1 MANLNLGR
9 ASAAIR
15 LGFDFLGNR
24 KKSKNIKDQS
34 GLQALKTV
42 SGYSQAKT
50 EQIQGLS
57 SIVED
62 YVNQK
67 DFNSWLSG
75 YKGDSMADDAALIS
89 DMNLDKS
96 MTTTVRNVMN
106 NIRKFN
112 EARDLDLKVI
122 DTNRANA
129 ELENMFS
136 LGGSI
141 LEFAEG
147 WLNEK

>member
-1 MANLNLGR
+1 MALNLGR

-24 KKSKNIKDQS
+24 RKANNIQDQFE
-34 GLQALKTV
+34 LQALKTV

-57 SIVED
+57 TIVED
-62 YVNQK
+62 FINQK
-67 DFNSWLSG
+67 DYNSWLKG
-75 YKGDSMADDAALIS
+75 YKGDSMADDAALVS
-89 DMNLDKS
+89 EMNLNKD
-96 MTTTVRNVMN
+96 MTTTVRNVME
-106 NIRKFN
+106 NIRKYN

-122 DTNRANA
+122 DMNRANA

-141 LEFAEG
+141 LDFAES